1 MNLSA
6 FMLENAVTVQNV
18 QYAASSRFVDQA
30 SGQPALWEIRCL
42 TSAEDEALRASC
54 MEQSP
59 LPGKRGQFTRELNV
73 NKYLGKLAAAC
84 TVHPNLDDQALQ
96 DSYHVMGADAL
107 LKAMLTAGEYAS
119 YLVKV
124 QAICGFD
131 QSLQDEADTVKN

>member
-1 MNLSA
+1 MSLRA
-6 FMLENAVTVQNV
+6 FMLENAAAVQNV
-18 QYAASSRFVDQA
+18 QYAASPRFREGD
-30 SGQPALWEIRCL
+30 GPALWEIRCL

-84 TVHPNLDDQALQ
+84 TVHPNLNDQSLQ
-96 DSYHVMGADAL
+96 DSYHAMGADAL
-107 LKAMLTAGEYAS
+107 LKAMLTAGEYAA

-124 QAICGFD
+124 QALCGFD